1 MPVRE
6 IAIVLSLLVVA
17 LAALLVYIHVS
28 GHQPNSS
35 STYTAPPQEV
45 GSTASPTD
53 SQASPAP
60 PEPSSC
66 TTKPLKSVVASRLC
80 PVYNSTAELRAQANV
95 ITDENLLSDIEK
107 EVEKYVENLKNR
119 NMTIPEETLQLL
131 EALRNR
137 RGDVA
142 LLELVVEVRNRGPEA
157 ISIIGPAP
165 CGPIIDFIASNAT
178 GRERAGGIEFA
189 LVTVTPVKG
198 SVYVGEPTL
207 CKLAL
212 YGMSLLPGQ
221 SLQSTHYYIIK
232 KPSPDT
238 SFEAKISI
246 QVTGFTNTLCITTTP
261 KEPCNCGVT
270 LEVIF

>member
-1 MPVRE
+1 MRE
-6 IAIVLSLLVVA
+6 IAIVLSLVVVA
-17 LAALLVYIHVS
+17 LAALLAYMHVS
-28 GHQPNSS
+28 GHQSSSS
-35 STYTAPPQEV
+35 STYTAPPQEA
-45 GSTASPTD
+45 GSITSPTD

-60 PEPSSC
+60 PEPSSR
-66 TTKPLKSVVASRLC
+66 TTKPFESVVASRLC
-80 PVYNSTAELRAQANV
+80 SVYNSMAELRAQANV
-95 ITDENLLSDIEK
+95 ITDENLLSKIEK
-107 EVEKYVENLKNR
+107 DVEKYVENLRSR

-142 LLELVVEVRNRGPEA
+142 LLEVAVEVRNRGPEA
-157 ISIIGPAP
+157 ISIYGGAP

-178 GRERAGGIEFA
+178 GRERDGGIEFA

-207 CKLAL
+207 CILAL
-212 YGMSLLPGQ
+212 FKMNLLPGQ

-232 KPSPDT
+232 NPSPDR

-246 QVTGFTNTLCITTTP
+246 QVPGFTDTFCVSPTP
-261 KEPCNCGVT
+261 KEPCSCAIT
-270 LEVIF
+270 LEVAF

>member
-6 IAIVLSLLVVA
+6 IAVVLFLVVVA
-17 LAALLVYIHVS
+17 LAALLVYMHVS
-28 GHQPNSS
+28 GQQPSSS
-35 STYTAPPQEV
+35 STYTAPPQEA
-45 GSTASPTD
+45 GSTASP
-53 SQASPAP
+53 AP
-60 PEPSSC
+60 SEPPYQPPSS
-66 TTKPLKSVVASRLC
+66 TTKPFESVVASRLC
-80 PVYNSTAELRAQANV
+80 SVYNSMAELRAQANV
-95 ITDENLLSDIEK
+95 ITDENLLSEIEK
-107 EVEKYVENLKNR
+107 EVEKYVEGLKSR

-142 LLELVVEVRNRGPEA
+142 LLEVVVEVRNRGPEA
-157 ISIIGPAP
+157 ISIYGGAP

-178 GRERAGGIEFA
+178 GRERTGEIEFA
-189 LVTVTPVKG
+189 RLTVTPEKG

-207 CKLAL
+207 CILAL
-212 YGMSLLPGQ
+212 FEKSLLPGQ
-221 SLQSTHYYIIK
+221 TLQSTHYYIIK

-246 QVTGFTNTLCITTTP
+246 QVTGFTDTLCVSPTP
-261 KEPCNCGVT
+261 KEPCDCTIT

>member
-1 MPVRE
+1 VRE
-6 IAIVLSLLVVA
+6 VAIVFSLVVVA
-17 LAALLVYIHVS
+17 LAALLTYMHVS
-28 GHQPNSS
+28 GQQPGTS
-35 STYTAPPQEV
+35 STYTAPPQEA
-45 GSTASPTD
+45 GSITSPTD

-60 PEPSSC
+60 PKPSSC

-80 PVYNSTAELRAQANV
+80 PVYGSMAELRAQANV
-95 ITDENLLSDIEK
+95 ITDENLLSEIEK
-107 EVEKYVENLKNR
+107 EVEKYVEGLRNR

-142 LLELVVEVRNRGPEA
+142 LLEVVVEVRNRGPEA
-157 ISIIGPAP
+157 ISIYGPAP

-178 GRERAGGIEFA
+178 GRERAGEIEFA
-189 LVTVTPVKG
+189 RLTVTPVKG

-207 CKLAL
+207 CILAL
-212 YGMSLLPGQ
+212 FKKSLLPGQ
-221 SLQSTHYYIIK
+221 SLQSTHCYIIK

-246 QVTGFTNTLCITTTP
+246 QMTGFTDTLCVTPTP
-261 KEPCNCGVT
+261 KEPCDCTIT

>member
-1 MPVRE
+1 MRE
-6 IAIVLSLLVVA
+6 IAIVLSLVVVA
-17 LAALLVYIHVS
+17 LAALLAYMHVS

-35 STYTAPPQEV
+35 STYTAPPQEA
-45 GSTASPTD
+45 GSTASP
-53 SQASPAP
+53 AP
-60 PEPSSC
+60 SEPPYQPPSS
-66 TTKPLKSVVASRLC
+66 TTKPLESVVASRLC
-80 PVYNSTAELRAQANV
+80 SVYNSTAELRAQANV
-95 ITDENLLSDIEK
+95 ITDENLLSKIEK
-107 EVEKYVENLKNR
+107 EVEKYVENLRSR

-142 LLELVVEVRNRGPEA
+142 LLEVVVEVRNRGPEA
-157 ISIIGPAP
+157 ISILGPAP
-165 CGPIIDFIASNAT
+165 CGPIIDFIVSKAT

-207 CKLAL
+207 CILAL
-212 YGMSLLPGQ
+212 FKMNLLPRQ

-246 QVTGFTNTLCITTTP
+246 QVTGFTDTLCVSPTP
-261 KEPCNCGVT
+261 KEPCDCDVT